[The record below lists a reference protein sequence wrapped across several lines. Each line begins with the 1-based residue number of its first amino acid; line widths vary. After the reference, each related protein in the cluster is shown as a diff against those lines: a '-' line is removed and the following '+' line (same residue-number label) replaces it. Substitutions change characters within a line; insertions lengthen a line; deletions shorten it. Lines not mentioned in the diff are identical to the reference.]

1 MTSIYFKDKEM
12 AKNETKVN
20 EIIELND
27 SPIKSHNN
35 NDMEVIEVEETPEIK
50 MKRFSRMS
58 STLSPND
65 DSFDS
70 PLNLPKKLNKR
81 IFFDDEEEEDNGRNH
96 KRQALHQYETNDEIG
111 RIAFENM
118 CESAIK
124 ELMDLFPEI
133 DVCEIQDALLETN
146 WSVFN
151 ASIKLGNLCNKN
163 EEEVTIVSNNNLS
176 NNSNKSKS
184 NAINANNSN
193 ERMKSLDYYRKN
205 VSKNFQNN
213 KSNSSIAS
221 TSNCF
226 IKSIKNNKN
235 QFNKRFK
242 EKDYE
247 NDNEKA
253 LSSDGEDSDEEYDK
267 EDIVCISSNDD
278 SEDDSKSYKVNKSSK
293 TQLRVS
299 DLRSKVVTFL
309 QEANSF
315 ELQTIPGVSGKKID
329 LIINLRPFIDW
340 NDCVFK
346 FDNHTNLSTDIL
358 NNCCATLKARETVE
372 RLMNSC
378 EEISRELTQTVDKL
392 SALKQPNIL
401 NKQMKLSNYQL
412 IGLNW
417 LALMYKKGLNC
428 ILADEM
434 GLGKT
439 IQVIAFFAYLR
450 EMLNITGPH
459 LVIVPSSTLDNW
471 SREVIIFLID

>member
-1 MTSIYFKDKEM
+1 
-12 AKNETKVN
+12 
-20 EIIELND
+20 
-27 SPIKSHNN
+27 
-35 NDMEVIEVEETPEIK
+35 
-50 MKRFSRMS
+50 MS

-70 PLNLPKKLNKR
+70 PLNLPKKVNKR
-81 IFFDDEEEEDNGRNH
+81 IFIDDEEEENGH
-96 KRQALHQYETNDEIG
+96 KHKKQALYQYETNDEIG

-176 NNSNKSKS
+176 NNSKS
-184 NAINANNSN
+184 NAINGNNSN

-205 VSKNFQNN
+205 GSKNFEN
-213 KSNSSIAS
+213 KSNSSISS
-221 TSNCF
+221 TSNSF
-226 IKSIKNNKN
+226 IKSIKNNRN
-235 QFNKRFK
+235 QFSKRFK
-242 EKDYE
+242 EKDNE
-247 NDNEKA
+247 NDNEKT
-253 LSSDGEDSDEEYDK
+253 LSSDEKNSDEEYNK
-267 EDIVCISSNDD
+267 EDIVGISSDDD
-278 SEDDSKSYKVNKSSK
+278 SEDDSKSYKNNKSSK

-340 NDCVFK
+340 DDCVFK
-346 FDNHTNLSTDIL
+346 FDNYTNLSTDIL

-372 RLMNSC
+372 RLMSSC

-401 NKQMKLSNYQL
+401 DKQMKLTNYQL

-417 LALMYKKGLNC
+417 LALMHKKGLNC

-450 EMLNITGPH
+450 ETLNITGPH
-459 LVIVPSSTLDNW
+459 LIIVPSSTLDNW